1 MKFLHCADIHLGSK
15 MEAKLP
21 KDKADER
28 KLEVRA
34 AFDRM
39 IDYAVKNGIS
49 VVLLAGDVF
58 DGDRPLKRDKDYFY
72 GAVRSHPDIDFLY
85 LRGNHDVLQS
95 YTEQGLDNLKTFSD
109 EWTVYEYG
117 DVAVW
122 GIESVKSNATA
133 MYAALKPDK
142 TKKNIVMLH
151 GQIGDANGV
160 HKINLA
166 KLRNKHIDYLA
177 LGHLHTFSD
186 GAIDER
192 GKYVYSGCLEGRGF
206 DELGVKGFV
215 ELDIT
220 ENGAEYVF
228 RENSQRV
235 INEIEVDISDTD
247 DIYAACK
254 KAKSKIACAKKDMLR
269 IMLVGDVGFE
279 LDGIERELEKMT
291 ARDCFFVTVKNN
303 AVRKFDINAVKGDIS
318 LRGEYIRTVLENDGY
333 TDEQKQRIISVGLK
347 ALGGREVE

>member
-1 MKFLHCADIHLGSK
+1 MKLLHCADIHLGSK

-160 HKINLA
+160 YKINLA

-177 LGHLHTFSD
+177 LEHLHTFSD

-192 GKYVYSGCLEGRGF
+192 GKY
-206 DELGVKGFV
+206 D
-215 ELDIT
+215 
-220 ENGAEYVF
+220 
-228 RENSQRV
+228 
-235 INEIEVDISDTD
+235 
-247 DIYAACK
+247 
-254 KAKSKIACAKKDMLR
+254 
-269 IMLVGDVGFE
+269 
-279 LDGIERELEKMT
+279 
-291 ARDCFFVTVKNN
+291 
-303 AVRKFDINAVKGDIS
+303 
-318 LRGEYIRTVLENDGY
+318 Y
-333 TDEQKQRIISVGLK
+333 TR
-347 ALGGREVE
+347 